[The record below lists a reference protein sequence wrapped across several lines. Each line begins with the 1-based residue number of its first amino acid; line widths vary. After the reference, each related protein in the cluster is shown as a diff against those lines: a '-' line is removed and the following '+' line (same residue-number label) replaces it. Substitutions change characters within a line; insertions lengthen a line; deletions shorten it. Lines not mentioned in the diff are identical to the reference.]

1 MAKEVYINPKIS
13 TEPDLILKEQTMLTP
28 GIWNGI
34 KFDKEEIIKGI
45 QNTDWEN
52 PENSSLIN
60 YHPGKGEIPKSYSW
74 LGHIENVRYL
84 TLEDGVDLEGMYGD
98 VYFYDLD
105 IARKI
110 ASKKAHLALSIDA
123 SYTPTPYGATN
134 LEFTHT
140 ALVYR
145 PGCKDAYIQLEDNG
159 EKAKARFTTDELQ
172 IQLKDEIIDET
183 SKGNSNEIYS
193 NQKISTQQ
201 EKINIGEKG
210 GNIEIKMEDINL
222 SNRIEA
228 LEARLSLLEG
238 NKTTEKVAEE
248 TKEVQEEATEKVAEE
263 TKEVQEKTETSDD
276 KPEETET
283 SDDKPE
289 ETETSDDKPE
299 ETETSEKVT
308 EDKSDVKVVE
318 EPKINLEEKIVA
330 LEEKIVALTK
340 IVKEKTQLSAIK
352 NKEAATPVAVAQLED
367 TDSNKKVSLPKSE
380 IARQRLNAQLKK
392 LQ

>member
-283 SDDKPE
+283 S
-289 ETETSDDKPE
+289 
-299 ETETSEKVT
+299 EKVT